1 MKENKRLTEVNK
13 LLIETGEN
21 TKLLKSQNEDLQS
34 RLSHAEAKCL
44 NSQETEHALNS
55 AQSQLRKWQ
64 LLCRQLVS
72 PGMAFNALFSL
83 NCSQSPWRKVKVKGN
98 DCCTKCPYLSSS
110 TGGGGGT
117 DKYDLNSLG
126 PATLSQK
133 ISELQQ
139 QVLEAKMR
147 CQEQQTVSS
156 AANDSVGEMHEQV
169 LRERFIYS

>member
-1 MKENKRLTEVNK
+1 MNQLSSRDLFRHQLQEYPLLLKENKRLTEVNK

-72 PGMAFNALFSL
+72 SGMAFNALFSKL
-83 NCSQSPWRKVKVKGN
+83 FSEPMVKSKR
-98 DCCTKCPYLSSS
+98 D
-110 TGGGGGT
+110 
-117 DKYDLNSLG
+117 
-126 PATLSQK
+126 
-133 ISELQQ
+133 
-139 QVLEAKMR
+139 
-147 CQEQQTVSS
+147 
-156 AANDSVGEMHEQV
+156 
-169 LRERFIYS
+169 